1 MLRRLPRVV
10 ALLAL
15 LLSCEPLLHN
25 HPLQPRNDVGNS
37 VTCAVCVS
45 GAHRLPSNA
54 PTVAAPERIVAIVCA
69 VEAPAI
75 VIATPLPRASRAPP
89 LFA

>member
-1 MLRRLPRVV
+1 MLRQLPRIV

-25 HPLQPRNDVGNS
+25 HPLQPGSAAANS

-54 PTVAAPERIVAIVCA
+54 PTLAAPQRVVAIVCSSD
-69 VEAPAI
+69 APAI
-75 VIATPLPRASRAPP
+75 VAATPLPRASRAPP
-89 LFA
+89 LLS

>member
-1 MLRRLPRVV
+1 MLRRLPRLV

-25 HPLQPRNDVGNS
+25 HPLQPRSAAGNS

-54 PTVAAPERIVAIVCA
+54 PTVAAPQRVVAVVCAHDAPIIVA
-69 VEAPAI
+69 
-75 VIATPLPRASRAPP
+75 ATPLPRASRAPP
-89 LFA
+89 SFA